1 MKYKIIGKKIKSEYN
16 DVGISDA
23 GDWVDKLDGEII
35 DESDF
40 LFGGEIGFYKDK
52 LIRKDWCEPIEE
64 SSKINTDK
72 LIEKITEFCKHKIKI
87 IDEMEDT
94 IVTDSDIGRAYAY
107 HKILDIIEREVNTND

>member
-1 MKYKIIGKKIKSEYN
+1 MKYKIIGKKIKEDLKKYGFQE
-16 DVGISDA
+16 DKHM
-23 GDWVDKLDGEII
+23 WVDKLDGEIV
-35 DESDF
+35 DF
-40 LFGGEIGFYKDK
+40 KENKSYTGINGY
-52 LIRKDWCEPIEE
+52 LINKDWCEPIEE

-94 IVTDSDIGRAYAY
+94 VVTDSDIGRAYAY

>member
-1 MKYKIIGKKIKSEYN
+1 MKYKISGKKIKE
-16 DVGISDA
+16 DLKKFGFQE
-23 GDWVDKLDGEII
+23 DKCMWADELDGEIV
-35 DESDF
+35 DF
-40 LFGGEIGFYKDK
+40 KENKRYTVINGY
-52 LIRKDWCEPIEE
+52 LISKDWCEPIEE

-72 LIEKITEFCKHKIKI
+72 LIEEITEFCKHKIKI